1 MKKRRDEEVEDL
13 TEKQIS
19 WWFQELLKTLKTH
32 THTHTKHCAKSK
44 AAKYSSTDRQRQ
56 VRERKRD

>member
-32 THTHTKHCAKSK
+32 THTHTHTQSTVLKVKQLNI
-44 AAKYSSTDRQRQ
+44 AALI
-56 VRERKRD
+56 VRGK